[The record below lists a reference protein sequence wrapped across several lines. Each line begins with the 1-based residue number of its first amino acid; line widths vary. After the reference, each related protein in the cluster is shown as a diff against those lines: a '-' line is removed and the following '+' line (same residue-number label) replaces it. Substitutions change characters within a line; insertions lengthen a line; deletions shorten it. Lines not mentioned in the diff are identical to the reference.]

1 MENEITRETIVKMGA
16 DARLESANFTKD
28 VFCTLLK
35 KYREIRDSST
45 FLEESTS
52 KLLQEQ
58 IEQTIETIATRESQI
73 KLLEVISTIL
83 KLKD

>member
-1 MENEITRETIVKMGA
+1 MENEITLETIMKMA
-16 DARLESANFTKD
+16 TDATLESANFTKD
-28 VFCTLLK
+28 VFCNLLK

-58 IEQTIETIATRESQI
+58 IEQTIETIANRESQI
-73 KLLEVISTIL
+73 KVLEIMGVIL
-83 KLKD
+83 KPKD